1 MMREECMLGEKQE
14 QEQEAEEEWAGC
26 IPGGMAAAA
35 N

>member
-1 MMREECMLGEKQE
+1 MMREECMLGEK